1 MNKLYS
7 KINNLQDSYHLEQAI
22 ERDEEIMTLKNGVH
36 DFYDNLCLY
45 CSNNDIDLKDV
56 SDDEFNACKEL
67 LQDFA
72 KASETNSITFSISK

>member
-1 MNKLYS
+1 MNKLFS

-22 ERDEEIMTLKNGVH
+22 ERGEEVMTLKIGVH

-45 CSNNDIDLKDV
+45 CANNNINLKDV
-56 SDDEFNACKEL
+56 SDDEFNACEEL

-72 KASETNSITFSISK
+72 KASETNSITFSILK

>member
-22 ERDEEIMTLKNGVH
+22 ERDEEVMTLKNGVH

-45 CSNNDIDLKDV
+45 CSNNNIDLKDV
-56 SDDEFNACKEL
+56 SDDEFDACEEL

-72 KASETNSITFSISK
+72 KASQTNSITFSISK

>member
-22 ERDEEIMTLKNGVH
+22 ERDEEVMTLKIGVH

-45 CSNNDIDLKDV
+45 CSKNDIDLKDV
-56 SDDEFNACKEL
+56 SDDEFNACEEL
-67 LQDFA
+67 LKDFA
-72 KASETNSITFSISK
+72 KASESNSITFSISK

>member
-22 ERDEEIMTLKNGVH
+22 GRDEEVMTLKIGTH
-36 DFYDNLCLY
+36 DFYNNLFQYCL
-45 CSNNDIDLKDV
+45 SNNIDLSSI
-56 SDDEFNACKEL
+56 SDDEFNACEEL

-72 KASETNSITFSISK
+72 KASQTNSITFSISK